1 METYRIEHYVVNV
14 EINEAFRPGVKATV
28 TIKSERPNAKYASVY
43 SVLMFPDD
51 TPKDLAQ
58 RAFIH
63 YKMGTRPDRKDI
75 IQRGII
81 DETGCQ
87 RYTMTLEQLQDLY
100 RKLENFVADCTQQEY
115 IEYGAEITS
124 VYELIHKHINA
135 ETYK

>member
-1 METYRIEHYVVNV
+1 METYRIEHYIVNV
-14 EINEAFRPGVKATV
+14 EINEAYRPGIKATV

-58 RAFIH
+58 RAFLC

-81 DETGCQ
+81 DEIGCQ
-87 RYTMTLEQLQDLY
+87 RYTISLEQLQALY
-100 RKLENFVADCTQQEY
+100 KKFENFVADCTQEEY
-115 IEYGAEITS
+115 RANKAAISAVLT
-124 VYELIHKHINA
+124 LIHQHINA
-135 ETYK
+135 ETSK